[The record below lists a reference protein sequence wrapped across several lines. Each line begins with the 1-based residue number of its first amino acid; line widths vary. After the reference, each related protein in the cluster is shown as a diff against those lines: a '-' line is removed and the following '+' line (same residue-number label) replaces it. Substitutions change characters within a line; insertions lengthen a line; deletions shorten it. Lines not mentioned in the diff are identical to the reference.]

1 MKKKLIALAVAGA
14 TFAPAVMAQTAN
26 PVTLYGRIWVMVNS
40 MKASSGA
47 TTLSTR
53 TTVVDESSLIGVRGT
68 EDLGGG
74 LKAWFQV
81 ESSAPP
87 DAGGGTFGSRNSGV
101 GLQGGFGSVVL
112 GRWDSPMKL
121 SAIFVD
127 PFGQNTIGNQLAI
140 VNQGDFNRRENNMIQ
155 YWTPNLSGFSGR
167 FMYGAN
173 EGKTATA
180 NPSNVSFS
188 LDYAAG
194 PFRINYAN
202 EKHKDYRGSV
212 VTGGVSERGQNLAA
226 SFVFGPFKVGGL
238 AQRFDST
245 DRTKRNAYFVAGTYT
260 MGMHE
265 FMGTYGRNRNGA
277 STILVAGVQPLEPL
291 SKQIGLGYNYNFSK
305 RTTFMARY
313 ASMVNNAASSNSTA
327 AFGLPALALNNDPK
341 GLGAGFR
348 HTF

>member
-26 PVTLYGRIWVMVNS
+26 PVTLYGRIWVMANS
-40 MKASSGA
+40 MKATTGA

-53 TTVVDESSLIGVRGT
+53 TTIVDESSLIGFRGT

-74 LKAWFQV
+74 LKAFFQL

-112 GRWDSPMKL
+112 GKWDSPFKL

-127 PFGQNTIGNQLAI
+127 PYGQNTIGNQLAI

-180 NPSNVSFS
+180 NPSNISLS

-194 PFRINYAN
+194 PFRINYAY
-202 EKHKDYRGSV
+202 EKHKDTRGAV
-212 VTGGVSERGQNLAA
+212 VTAGVQEKGQNLAA
-226 SFVFGPFKVGGL
+226 TFVFGAFKLGAL
-238 AQRFDST
+238 AQRFDAT
-245 DRTKRNAYFVAGTYT
+245 DRTKRNAYFVGGTYT

-265 FMGTYGRNRNGA
+265 FMATYGRNRDGG
-277 STILVAGVQPLEPL
+277 STILVGGVKPLEPL
-291 SKQIGLGYNYNFSK
+291 SKQVGLGYNYNFSK

-313 ASMVNNAASSNSTA
+313 ATMVNNAASSNSALT
-327 AFGLPALALNNDPK
+327 FGLPALALNNDPK
-341 GLGAGFR
+341 GFGAGFR

>member
-1 MKKKLIALAVAGA
+1 MNKKLLALAVAGA

-26 PVTLYGRIWVMVNS
+26 PVTLYGRIWVMANS
-40 MKASSGA
+40 VKASSGA

-53 TTVVDESSLIGVRGT
+53 TTIVDESSLIGFRGT

-74 LKAWFQV
+74 LKAFFQL

-101 GLQGGFGSVVL
+101 GLQGGFGSIFL
-112 GRWDSPMKL
+112 GRWDSPFKL

-127 PFGQNTIGNQLAI
+127 PFGQNTLGNQLGVI
-140 VNQGDFNRRENNMIQ
+140 NTGDFNRRENNTIQ
-155 YWTPNLSGFSGR
+155 YWSPNFNGFSAR

-180 NPSNVSFS
+180 NPDNVSFS

-202 EKHKDYRGSV
+202 EKHKDYRGAT
-212 VTGGVSERGQNLAA
+212 VTAGVTEKGQNL
-226 SFVFGPFKVGGL
+226 SGTFVFGAFKVGL
-238 AQRFDST
+238 LTQKFDST
-245 DRTKRNAYFVAGTYT
+245 GRTDRKASMGAITYT
-260 MGMHE
+260 VGNNAFHAMY
-265 FMGTYGRNRNGA
+265 GTNKDGGVPGA
-277 STILVAGVQPLEPL
+277 LQPK
-291 SKQIGLGYNYNFSK
+291 SKQAGIGYDLSLSK

-313 ASMVNNAASSNSTA
+313 ASLVNNGASSNSAA

-341 GLGAGFR
+341 GISAGFR